1 MNDLNY
7 LAIAAAAVAAFV
19 LSSVYYGAFGK
30 QLAEL
35 NPAYATVPGSS
46 STPPVWKM
54 LVELVR
60 CLVVA
65 LVLAGLAAELSIVD
79 WTGAVTLGLVLW
91 IGFPV
96 VLWTGAVMWEKVPLR
111 LAVIHAGDWLVKVLL
126 IAIIVR
132 VWN

>member
-1 MNDLNY
+1 MTDLNY

-19 LSSVYYGAFGK
+19 LSSAYYGAFGK

-54 LVELVR
+54 LVELMR
-60 CLVVA
+60 SLVVA
-65 LVLAGLAAELSIVD
+65 SVLAGLAAELNIVN
-79 WTGAVTLGLVLW
+79 WTGAVTLGFAVW

-96 VLWTGAVMWEKVPLR
+96 VLWIGAVMWEKVPLR

-126 IAIIVR
+126 IATTVSL
-132 VWN
+132 WD